1 MKKADL
7 DLCVYSSFPLL
18 IVINPSISF
27 IIQNTLY
34 EEVQPSLISFII
46 QNTLYEDNLMISH
59 IFLKLLFKK
68 KSNDFY
74 IQCWWPSWILNYLK
88 QEQTAYN

>member
-1 MKKADL
+1 M
-7 DLCVYSSFPLL
+7 VQ
-18 IVINPSISF
+18 PSLISF

-59 IFLKLLFKK
+59 ILLKLLFKK

-74 IQCWWPSWILNYLK
+74 IQCWWPSWNLNYLK
-88 QEQTAYN
+88 QEQTAAPHVHYMPVYSPVTLKEEN